1 MVKGNAVVAVECDG
15 INLFNRFVD
24 AFGQTDGTYRTD
36 EAAEMTAD
44 ALRADDMGLTGIA
57 IEGDRLM
64 TAIQTRH
71 IAALTANTLL
81 AINLRRTSCA
91 L

>member
-1 MVKGNAVVAVECDG
+1 MVKRNAVVAVECDD

-44 ALRADDMGLTGIA
+44 AL
-57 IEGDRLM
+57 
-64 TAIQTRH
+64 
-71 IAALTANTLL
+71 L
-81 AINLRRTSCA
+81 AINLRIDHRIA
-91 L
+91 VEI